1 MGDVQGFI
9 DSLVPVVESPYKYYT
24 VRIDLNNPDPETSC
38 TYMEDAV
45 GMTPGY
51 DGWKDTNLISG
62 IRPCAMD
69 DSGEIIGYYTNKE
82 DMSQGYTQT
91 LAAPPNSSP
100 DIMIEFPLMGYK
112 LWNDDSYQYVSVTD
126 DPNAEDKGYCYYAHS
141 LNTEKD
147 CDKIYIGAFLGYVEV
162 GGGGSYR
169 LRSIT
174 TVESGNVT
182 PTAETSLTDFRTYA
196 ANSGSGY
203 SPISFFPWTL
213 LQCLYVIIYKNLN
226 SQAALGQGYTG
237 GSATDVVGTTL
248 SQPFCYGDP
257 NDDTTHVKF
266 LGIEDFYGNLYS
278 WLDGVYNDNSF
289 NILTDYRNSQFVGD
303 SHDFQFNT
311 PSGLSTYTS
320 DNIKAIQGTN
330 NSGFVLKSTDSN
342 SNYNTY
348 FSDYGDVAPGRFGSC
363 GGSWRGGAN
372 TGAFR
377 LSLDYPAS
385 RSSSGL
391 GARLMYKHLAS
402 SGGGI
407 TPEPDTLDVVCYDLS
422 RIFKNDM
429 ENNINNLAG
438 EQVFYYSL
446 FLGESP
452 YIDDNG
458 QVNFTYCDP
467 QLYNIYEYENTYE
480 FIVCLTEF
488 KSQFT
493 IVPVFNNKEKFKNI
507 HFNINIENY
516 INEKTQL
523 KNNDSGINWSILDT
537 NINSGN
543 DIFYANIED
552 DPNVFS
558 IDAINHAQKL
568 ISVSS
573 SDITYYSDTIEFD
586 IDFYFFSF
594 FLTPEQIEEYAY
606 SDKTLNINILYAND
620 SYLPGKII

>member
-9 DSLVPVVESPYKYYT
+9 DSLVPAVESPYKYYT

-38 TYMEDAV
+38 TYMDDAV

-62 IRPCAMD
+62 IRPCEMGN
-69 DSGEIIGYYTNKE
+69 SGQILGYYTNKE
-82 DMSQGYTQT
+82 DMSQGYVQT
-91 LAAPPNSSP
+91 LAGEMTPVNIT
-100 DIMIEFPLMGYK
+100 DTMIEFPLMGYK
-112 LWNDDSYQYVSVTD
+112 LWNDNSYQYVSVTD

-147 CDKIYIGAFLGYVEV
+147 CDKIYIGAFLSTIFESRLY
-162 GGGGSYR
+162 SYKQGDT
-169 LRSIT
+169 LG
-174 TVESGNVT
+174 E
-182 PTAETSLTDFRTYA
+182 PTANTSLTEFRTFA
-196 ANSGSGY
+196 ANRGSGY
-203 SPISFFPWTL
+203 SLISFFPWTL
-213 LQCLYVIIYKNLN
+213 LQCLYLIIYKNLN
-226 SQAALGQGYTG
+226 SQAALGQGYTDG
-237 GSATDVVGTTL
+237 EEVDVLGTTL
-248 SQPFCYGDP
+248 SQSFCYGDP
-257 NDDTTHVKF
+257 NYGTKHVKF
-266 LGIEDFYGNLYS
+266 LGIEDMWGNLYS
-278 WLDGVYNDNSF
+278 WLDGVYSDTSNL
-289 NILTDYRNSQFVGD
+289 LTDYRNSQMIND
-303 SHDFQFNT
+303 EYDFQFSTPKGTSSPYSGYIDKIMGTNT
-311 PSGLSTYTS
+311 SGFTKDYNNGSNGTSSTYFT
-320 DNIKAIQGTN
+320 DNSRVGP
-330 NSGFVLKSTDSN
+330 SCFGF
-342 SNYNTY
+342 
-348 FSDYGDVAPGRFGSC
+348 C
-363 GGSWRGGAN
+363 GGDWSYTVG
-372 TGAFR
+372 TGAFS
-377 LSLDYPAS
+377 LSLSVSAPSPSS
-385 RSSSGL
+385 RTGS
-391 GARLMYKHLAS
+391 RLMYKHLAS
-402 SGGGI
+402 SGGGAV

-446 FLGESP
+446 YLGESP

-493 IVPVFNNKEKFKNI
+493 IVPVFNNTEKFKNI

-537 NINSGN
+537 NINSEN
-543 DIFYANIED
+543 DILYANIED

-558 IDAINHAQKL
+558 IDAINHVEKL

-594 FLTPEQIEEYAY
+594 FLTSEQIEEYAY
-606 SDKTLNINILYAND
+606 SDKTLNINILYTDD